1 VEREVMVKD
10 LVREMCLISTGKVF
24 VVIIIIILIVS
35 PLAKKQSHD
44 PNALYSVL
52 RYTKSNMQ
60 VKQM

>member
-1 VEREVMVKD
+1 MVKD